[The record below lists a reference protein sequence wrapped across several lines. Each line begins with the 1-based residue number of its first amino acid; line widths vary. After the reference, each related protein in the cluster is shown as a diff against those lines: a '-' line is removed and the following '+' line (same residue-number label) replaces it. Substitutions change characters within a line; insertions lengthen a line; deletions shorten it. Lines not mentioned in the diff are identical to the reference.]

1 MGSGEEQ
8 RTHPFRAWPTG
19 GFKVISIHKTW
30 ELPFSHTLYTF
41 GVAPTVIGFHTAIIL
56 MIGNLR
62 DRVTALRL
70 GRRQRD
76 GAQAGAGTPGRGRE
90 GGLEIAQRGEDGLR
104 DNSS

>member
-1 MGSGEEQ
+1 
-8 RTHPFRAWPTG
+8 
-19 GFKVISIHKTW
+19 
-30 ELPFSHTLYTF
+30 
-41 GVAPTVIGFHTAIIL
+41 

-90 GGLEIAQRGEDGLR
+90 GGLEVAQRGEQEGLITGR
-104 DNSS
+104 R